1 MDKLDWQ
8 KIIQIRTYCE
18 DIEAFIERFGRDF
31 QIFTEDRAYFNA
43 VAMCILQIGELA
55 NSLSEEFR
63 QNTNTQI
70 PWRMNRG
77 MRNVLAHS
85 YGEIDEEVICETANH
100 DIPRLKAFCENL
112 CE

>member
-43 VAMCILQIGELA
+43 VAMCILQIG
-55 NSLSEEFR
+55 
-63 QNTNTQI
+63 
-70 PWRMNRG
+70 
-77 MRNVLAHS
+77 
-85 YGEIDEEVICETANH
+85 
-100 DIPRLKAFCENL
+100 
-112 CE
+112 

>member
-8 KIIQIRTYCE
+8 KIIQIRSYCE
-18 DIEAFIERFGRDF
+18 DIEMFMDRFGRDF
-31 QIFTEDRAYFNA
+31 DTFIEDRAYFNA
-43 VAMCILQIGELA
+43 VAMCVLQIGELA

-63 QNTNTQI
+63 QSTNAKI
-70 PWRMNRG
+70 PWRMIRG

-85 YGEIDEEVICETANH
+85 YGEIDEEVIWETITN
-100 DIPRLKAFCENL
+100 DIPHLKVFCEEL